1 MHVKFVVALMLVV
14 AGTLAWGRFYVAPHE
29 EFLLRASECAGRDAS
44 PKTFAACEAKV
55 RAEAGR

>member
-1 MHVKFVVALMLVV
+1 MPVKFGMALVAVVV
-14 AGTLAWGRFYVAPHE
+14 GTLAWGHFYVAPHE

-55 RAEAGR
+55 RAEVGR